1 MGCFCLLLLLEIVE
15 PEVEWWCVVCAN
27 GCKQGLQSS
36 VTEPPVDETHSDVF
50 SNKATLDVRELVLG
64 FHPPPNSHAQPGLG
78 QDSFFLIVVKYM

>member
-50 SNKATLDVRELVLG
+50 SNNTQEAG
-64 FHPPPNSHAQPGLG
+64 PGDG
-78 QDSFFLIVVKYM
+78 GGGR